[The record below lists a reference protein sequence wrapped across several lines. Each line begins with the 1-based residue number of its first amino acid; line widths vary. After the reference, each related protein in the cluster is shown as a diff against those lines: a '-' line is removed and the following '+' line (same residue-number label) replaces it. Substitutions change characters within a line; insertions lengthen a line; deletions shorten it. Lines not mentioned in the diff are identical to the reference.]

1 MSHATPSALVTDKGE
16 ILFRLE
22 GRFFQL
28 SQQDLRSA
36 LDLPPGPAGVGITI
50 DKSRF
55 RFEFPGDNRSI
66 DITAKQLGRRLAKQT
81 TAK

>member
-16 ILFRLE
+16 VLLRLE

-28 SQQDLRSA
+28 NQHELRSL

-55 RFEFPGDNRSI
+55 RFEFPADNQFVN
-66 DITAKQLGRRLAKQT
+66 ITAKQLGRRLAKQA
-81 TAK
+81 TAR